1 MEPYWPNNGHGVTF
15 KGLLLKHWY
24 VTKLSQ
30 KWQVSFLTL
39 RGLEP
44 YRPYIGHWVV
54 FKGELNGPNKFIAN
68 ILIKWQK
75 LLDVAQEKGRALN
88 PNPNVSFC
96 LPCFKILNVLSFFI

>member
-1 MEPYWPNNGHGVTF
+1 M
-15 KGLLLKHWY
+15 
-24 VTKLSQ
+24 S
-30 KWQVSFLTL
+30 SLTL

-75 LLDVAQEKGRALN
+75 LLDVAQERAGVLS
-88 PNPNVSFC
+88 PNPNVSFR
-96 LPCFKILNVLSFFI
+96 LPYFKTLDVLSFFI